1 MKLSPSAIE
10 LRVIVD
16 ELGDVQLTASQL
28 RQMTNKRFK
37 LEQCRSALEYA
48 KKLVRVGRYKT
59 MHPEADKYVR
69 ESPTKIKT
77 SYICEKFNISAS
89 AALGILKRYNRLDRV
104 YAIKPRGDKP
114 RILKLADGQQ
124 ITAREL
130 SQRAKDVGINVDS
143 KLCRNILLDNGLLK
157 RDKLGTC
164 KYPHVYDYVKNSP
177 PISAAD
183 LAEKFGLSNKA
194 AHNILNR
201 CKKRGYERGYK
212 KTITDKANELP
223 EPITVSEFQ
232 EMTGCLRNTAY
243 HALIRAGKFKK
254 KTSEPK
260 PQNAPPPPRRT
271 KVVAATKPVAEPPP
285 PPPKKQQN
293 THPIAILFEA
303 WKAKN
308 EPHTTQRFT
317 R

>member
-37 LEQCRSALEYA
+37 LEQCRCALEYA

-143 KLCRNILLDNGLLK
+143 KLCRKILLDNGLLK

-164 KYPHVYDYVKNSP
+164 KYPHAYDYVKNNP

-183 LAEKFGLSNKA
+183 LAQKFGLSSRT
-194 AHNILNR
+194 AHNILSR
-201 CKKRGYERGYK
+201 CKKRGYQ
-212 KTITDKANELP
+212 KTMLDKAKELP
-223 EPITVSEFQ
+223 EPITAAEFQ
-232 EMTGCLRNTAY
+232 EMTGCLRDTAY
-243 HALIRAGKFKK
+243 RVLTRAGRLRLKNAQPKEPRPTPK
-254 KTSEPK
+254 PKPEPK
-260 PQNAPPPPRRT
+260 P
-271 KVVAATKPVAEPPP
+271 VIKPLP